1 MIQEF
6 LTYMRYERNRSERT
20 LLSYSSNLVLFE
32 NFFKALDSNLTWST
46 VDSDVVR
53 LWLED
58 MMDKGNKASSVCCRL
73 SAVKSFYRYALARG
87 IVKRDP
93 TLDVVGPKK
102 EKPLPQFVKESQMDE
117 LLDASSWG
125 KDYKSTLKRTILMTF
140 YETGIRVSELVGL
153 DDKDVDLVR
162 QELKVTGKRDKQRII
177 PFGEELAEVLKDYIA
192 IRNREVERKDTALF
206 ILYNKGARV
215 NEKWVRH
222 MVGDE
227 LSRVCT
233 LKKRS
238 PHVLRHSFATAML
251 NHNADL
257 ESVRRL
263 LGHVSLST
271 TEIYTHTT
279 FEQLKRIYKDAHPRA

>member
-20 LLSYSSNLVLFE
+20 LLSYSENLTLFE

-177 PFGEELAEVLKDYIA
+177 PFGEELAEALKDYIA

-206 ILYNKGARV
+206 ILYNKGTRV

>member
-1 MIQEF
+1 
-6 LTYMRYERNRSERT
+6 MRYERNRSERT
-20 LLSYSSNLVLFE
+20 LLSYSENLTLFE

-177 PFGEELAEVLKDYIA
+177 PFGEELAEALKDYIA

>member
-1 MIQEF
+1 
-6 LTYMRYERNRSERT
+6 MRYERNRSERT

>member
-20 LLSYSSNLVLFE
+20 LLSYSENLTLFE

-177 PFGEELAEVLKDYIA
+177 PFGEELAEALKDYIA